1 MAMLK
6 ENTRELYNS
15 TQDYWRI
22 RVYSELD
29 KKRVNVILDCYVIK
43 NGVPDTSLIADVRQ
57 YDVDLTV
64 IGDNL
69 STLATYTSIR
79 TSYTLRLRVLI
90 PTLVIRLRC
99 DYGC

>member
-22 RVYSELD
+22 RIYSELD
-29 KKRVNVILDCYVIK
+29 KNRINVILDCYAIK

-57 YDVDLTV
+57 YDIDLTV
-64 IGDNL
+64 IGENL
-69 STLATYTSIR
+69 NTLATYTSIR
-79 TSYTLRLRVLI
+79 DFLYTQIKSIDSYFSNTTEV
-90 PTLVIRLRC
+90 
-99 DYGC
+99 

>member
-6 ENTRELYNS
+6 ENTREIYNS

-43 NGVPDTSLIADVRQ
+43 DGLVDTSLIVDTRQ
-57 YDVDLTV
+57 YDIDLTTV
-64 IGDNL
+64 GSNL
-69 STLATYTSIR
+69 SALATYNSIR
-79 TSYTLRLRVLI
+79 AFLYTKIVEGDSYFATAVE
-90 PTLVIRLRC
+90 V
-99 DYGC
+99 

>member
-6 ENTRELYNS
+6 ENTREIYNS

-43 NGVPDTSLIADVRQ
+43 DGVPDTSLIADVRQ
-57 YDVDLTV
+57 YDIDLTV
-64 IGDNL
+64 SGDNL
-69 STLATYTSIR
+69 SALAAYTSIR
-79 TSYTLRLRVLI
+79 DFLYTQIKNIDPYFSNTIEV
-90 PTLVIRLRC
+90 
-99 DYGC
+99 